1 MKDDGPV
8 RECLDIIIQETIRC
22 RGIIQDLLEFSRE
35 KEPHR
40 VMAHMN
46 RTIEKVLA
54 LLENT
59 FHFHN
64 IVLAKDLCQDIP
76 ECLMDPNQIHQ
87 VFLNLLLNAV
97 EAIRENG
104 MITVR
109 TYVDHDNNNIVV
121 TVEDTGCGICQEDL
135 PRIFEP
141 FYNERHAS
149 PSPFSFWRHCGR
161 PWPGCHIRNN

>member
-1 MKDDGPV
+1 
-8 RECLDIIIQETIRC
+8 
-22 RGIIQDLLEFSRE
+22 
-35 KEPHR
+35 
-40 VMAHMN
+40 
-46 RTIEKVLA
+46 
-54 LLENT
+54 
-59 FHFHN
+59 
-64 IVLAKDLCQDIP
+64 
-76 ECLMDPNQIHQ
+76 MDPNQIHQ

-141 FYNERHAS
+141 FYSTKAKGTGLGLAVTYGIIKNHEGELKVFSRQEQGTQFVVEIPILFEKVAS
-149 PSPFSFWRHCGR
+149 
-161 PWPGCHIRNN
+161 